1 MKNRQ
6 GFLASL
12 EEAGVLCIDSEI
24 PHGCYL
30 LDDGHKKLAIL
41 PPLRTVK
48 KLRNGYPAVLLTP
61 QEAKKL
67 AEEIIGICEVNF
79 GMEGSV

>member
-24 PHGCYL
+24 PHAAYL
-30 LDDGHKKLAIL
+30 LDDNRRKIAIL

-48 KLRNGYPAVLLTP
+48 KLQNGYPAVLLTP

>member
-1 MKNRQ
+1 M
-6 GFLASL
+6 
-12 EEAGVLCIDSEI
+12 I
-24 PHGCYL
+24 PTMR
-30 LDDGHKKLAIL
+30 KLRAAMIL

-48 KLRNGYPAVLLTP
+48 KMQNGYPAVLLTP

-79 GMEGSV
+79 GMEG